1 MPIDTK
7 VTTTKRT
14 TAVAKK
20 RADLKNSATKRAA
33 AKSAATKVAGP
44 KIKSDARSRRT
55 SSSAVVRK
63 RAAMVLR
70 SSDVQA
76 RRASSRVVTVVEPAI
91 KEGQPVRLVANGK
104 TVTLP
109 PSFAAALYQT
119 AREQAVGH
127 RVTVSFPD
135 SVDELTPNQVAAE
148 LGISRPLLVK
158 LLDDGTIPSRQLP
171 GSRHRKV
178 ARVDLDA
185 YQEKKS
191 TRRRLIAD
199 AMNQVATAGEYLPR

>member
-1 MPIDTK
+1 MRGTSPT
-7 VTTTKRT
+7 
-14 TAVAKK
+14 
-20 RADLKNSATKRAA
+20 SAW
-33 AKSAATKVAGP
+33 
-44 KIKSDARSRRT
+44 
-55 SSSAVVRK
+55 SSSTRG
-63 RAAMVLR
+63 RPHSPGR
-70 SSDVQA
+70 NP
-76 RRASSRVVTVVEPAI
+76 RRRQHDPRTGASE
-91 KEGQPVRLVANGK
+91 RLPWNGK
-104 TVTLP
+104 TVALP
-109 PSFAAALYQT
+109 ASFAAALYHA

-185 YQEKKS
+185 YQKKKS

-199 AMNQVATAGEYLPR
+199 AMNEVATAGE

>member
-1 MPIDTK
+1 
-7 VTTTKRT
+7 
-14 TAVAKK
+14 
-20 RADLKNSATKRAA
+20 
-33 AKSAATKVAGP
+33 
-44 KIKSDARSRRT
+44 
-55 SSSAVVRK
+55 
-63 RAAMVLR
+63 MVLR
-70 SSDVQA
+70 SSDVRA

-109 PSFAAALYQT
+109 ASFAAALYQT

-191 TRRRLIAD
+191 TRRRLVAD
-199 AMNQVATAGEYLPR
+199 AMNQVATSEEYLPR

>member
-44 KIKSDARSRRT
+44 KIKSDARSRRA
-55 SSSAVVRK
+55 SSSAVVSK

-70 SSDVQA
+70 SSDVRA

-109 PSFAAALYQT
+109 ASFAAALYQT

-191 TRRRLIAD
+191 TRRRLVAD
-199 AMNQVATAGEYLPR
+199 AMNQVATSEEYLPR